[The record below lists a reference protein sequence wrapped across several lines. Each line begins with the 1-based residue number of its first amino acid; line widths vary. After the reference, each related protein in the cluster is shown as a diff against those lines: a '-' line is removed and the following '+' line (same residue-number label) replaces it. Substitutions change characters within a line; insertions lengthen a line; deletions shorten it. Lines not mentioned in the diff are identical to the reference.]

1 MNIRLALASG
11 AALGAIALS
20 APAIAQNA
28 PSDAQAS
35 EEDNA
40 IIVTAR
46 RQSESLADV
55 PAAITVFGAEAIAK
69 TGIQRADDFVQLTP
83 GVTIVTG
90 TAEAGDTQINI
101 RGINGARDAESS
113 VALVVDGILKTNTA
127 QLNQNQG
134 TLRQVEILK
143 GPQGALY
150 GRNAA
155 AGAIV
160 IQTLKPG
167 DEFEGGATFRA
178 AEDNTYLATGYVA
191 VPMGESAG
199 FVLSGNYSTTDGF
212 FRNRFLGNS
221 KTIDDQEIWS
231 VDGRFVAELG
241 ANTELDVK
249 ARYADLTGASINF
262 NASFHL
268 PNFAGVNPDFFEDV
282 NTHPFG
288 FYSNIRPT
296 NDQTTFEASAKIEHD
311 FESVTLTAWALYSD
325 VDQSLVA
332 DSTSADFARFTF
344 PGATPAS
351 VAASNA
357 CFASTAALTGYP
369 LNSPT
374 FIGQIPVPFIFAPA
388 NGSTFGPYSPTTCD
402 GTQYQIREQSDISG
416 EIRLASN
423 GDGPFNWQV
432 GAYYLH
438 IDREVGVSLGADLG
452 RGVIRELYNAPGS
465 ANPTTQLYN
474 DAFKT
479 DVYALFA
486 AADFDVSDRFN
497 ISVAGRYDIEDRS
510 VSSLVPA
517 VRDPITGGPINPGQA
532 VVNGVVQPIA
542 DQSQTFK
549 QFQPKVSLRYE
560 VSDNANLYANWGIGF
575 KSGGFNN
582 QGSAAIVDQAFNQF
596 IGTDVLINDQYRK
609 EVSSAFEA
617 GIKGDLMGGAVTYDL
632 AGYYTNIEDMQFFEF
647 FVGGFGLLRVVSN
660 IDEVEIYG
668 AEVNLTAE
676 IIDGWTV
683 FGSANVTE
691 SEIKE
696 NASRPVTVG
705 NKSPYTAD
713 YTLNFG
719 TQLDLPMTSSLDFV
733 ARADYRITG
742 PTWFHTLQD
751 DTNPTLFSGLLP
763 GSALALPA
771 FVGDA
776 DYSVSRRDA
785 FGVVDMRFGFETARW
800 SLFAYAE
807 NLLDEN
813 YLNEVITAVE
823 FGGSFISPGGRQ
835 RLGVEFGVKF

>member
-1 MNIRLALASG
+1 MNFRLVLASG

-20 APAIAQNA
+20 APAMAQDA
-28 PSDAQAS
+28 PDTAQA
-35 EEDNA
+35 EEEGG

-46 RQSESLADV
+46 RQSETLAEVPASVTVFTAESLAKSGV
-55 PAAITVFGAEAIAK
+55 
-69 TGIQRADDFVQLTP
+69 QRADDFIQLTP

-160 IQTLKPG
+160 LQTLKPG
-167 DEFEGGATFRA
+167 DALEGGMLVRA
-178 AEDNTYLATGYVA
+178 AQDNTYTANGYISTPV
-191 VPMGESAG
+191 GETAG
-199 FVLSGNYSTTDGF
+199 LVFGANYYRTDGF
-212 FRNRFLGNS
+212 FRNSFLGNS
-221 KTIDDQEIWS
+221 KTIDDQEIFG
-231 VDGRFVAELG
+231 VDARFVTELG
-241 ANTELDVK
+241 PNTELDVK
-249 ARYADLTGASINF
+249 ARYSDLKGASINF

-268 PNFAGVNPDFFEDV
+268 PNFAAVNPAFFEDV
-282 NTHPFG
+282 NEHPFG

-296 NDQTTFEASAKIEHD
+296 NDQTTFETSAKIEHE
-311 FESVTLTAWALYSD
+311 FESTVLTAWLLYSD

-357 CFASTAALTGYP
+357 CFASTAALTGFP
-369 LNSPT
+369 LNQPT
-374 FIGQIPVPFIFAPA
+374 FIGNNPVPFIFDPV

-402 GTQYQIREQSDISG
+402 GTQFQIRNQEDISG

-423 GDGPFNWQV
+423 GDGAVNWQV

-438 IDREVGVSLGADLG
+438 INREVGVSLGADLG
-452 RGVIRELYNAPGS
+452 QGVIRQLYNAPGTS
-465 ANPTTQLYN
+465 NPTTQLYH

-486 AADFDVSDRFN
+486 SIDADVSDRFN
-497 ISVAGRYDIEDRS
+497 VSVAGRYDIEDRQ
-510 VSSLVPA
+510 VRSLVPA
-517 VRDPITGGPINPGQA
+517 VRDPITGGPINPGQT
-532 VVNGVVQPIA
+532 VVGGNVQPIGP
-542 DQSQTFK
+542 QSESFK
-549 QFQPKVSLRYE
+549 QFQPKISLRYE
-560 VSDNANLYANWGIGF
+560 LTDDVNLYGNWGIGF

-596 IGTDVLINDQYRK
+596 IGTNVQIDDQYRK

-617 GIKGDLMGGAVTYDL
+617 GVKGTLLDGSVTFDL
-632 AGYYTNIEDMQFFEF
+632 AGYYTKIDDMQFFEF

-660 IDEVEIYG
+660 IDEVEVYG
-668 AEVNLTAE
+668 AEINLSVE
-676 IIDGWTV
+676 PVKGWTL

-691 SEIKE
+691 SEILA

-705 NKSPYTAD
+705 NKSPHTAD
-713 YTLNFG
+713 YTINLG
-719 TQLDLPMTSSLDFV
+719 TQVDLPISDSMDFV
-733 ARADYRITG
+733 TRADYRITG

-751 DTNPTLFSGLLP
+751 DPNPTLFSGLLP
-763 GSALALPA
+763 ISALALPG

-776 DYSVSRRDA
+776 DYSVSRRDT
-785 FGVVDMRFGFETARW
+785 FGVMDLRIGIESQSW
-800 SLFAYAE
+800 SITAYAE
-807 NLLDEN
+807 NLFNEK

-835 RLGVEFGVKF
+835 RFGVELGYKF

>member
-1 MNIRLALASG
+1 MRTTFATLLAGLSTLAV
-11 AALGAIALS
+11 A
-20 APAIAQNA
+20 APAV
-28 PSDAQAS
+28 AQAPVAADS
-35 EEDNA
+35 ADTPTE
-40 IIVTAR
+40 IVVTAR
-46 RQSESLADV
+46 RQNERLIDV
-55 PAAITVFGAEAIAK
+55 PASVTVLTAETLAR
-69 TGIQRADDFVQLTP
+69 TGVTDAAGFAQLTP

-90 TAEAGDTQINI
+90 SAEAGDTQINI

-517 VRDPITGGPINPGQA
+517 VRDPITGGPINPG
-532 VVNGVVQPIA
+532 
-542 DQSQTFK
+542 
-549 QFQPKVSLRYE
+549 
-560 VSDNANLYANWGIGF
+560 
-575 KSGGFNN
+575 
-582 QGSAAIVDQAFNQF
+582 
-596 IGTDVLINDQYRK
+596 
-609 EVSSAFEA
+609 
-617 GIKGDLMGGAVTYDL
+617 
-632 AGYYTNIEDMQFFEF
+632 
-647 FVGGFGLLRVVSN
+647 
-660 IDEVEIYG
+660 
-668 AEVNLTAE
+668 
-676 IIDGWTV
+676 
-683 FGSANVTE
+683 
-691 SEIKE
+691 
-696 NASRPVTVG
+696 
-705 NKSPYTAD
+705 
-713 YTLNFG
+713 
-719 TQLDLPMTSSLDFV
+719 
-733 ARADYRITG
+733 
-742 PTWFHTLQD
+742 
-751 DTNPTLFSGLLP
+751 
-763 GSALALPA
+763 
-771 FVGDA
+771 
-776 DYSVSRRDA
+776 
-785 FGVVDMRFGFETARW
+785 
-800 SLFAYAE
+800 
-807 NLLDEN
+807 
-813 YLNEVITAVE
+813 
-823 FGGSFISPGGRQ
+823 
-835 RLGVEFGVKF
+835 